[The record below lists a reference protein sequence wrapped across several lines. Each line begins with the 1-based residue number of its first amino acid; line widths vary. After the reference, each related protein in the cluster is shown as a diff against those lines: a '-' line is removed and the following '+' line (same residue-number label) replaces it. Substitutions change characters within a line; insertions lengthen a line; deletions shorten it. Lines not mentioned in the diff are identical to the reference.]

1 MIHTSFVSLAGCRS
15 MDVSVASG
23 TIPAPDPMRHR
34 PSRVRTWSIE
44 IARLVFLVFLGFLF
58 VLFAFQDRIIFPGAS
73 TQGTLAATVRPR
85 PGTEL
90 VVLPTKH
97 GEQVAAL
104 FGPALTPEGKPD
116 LQASTR
122 PALIY
127 FYGNAMC
134 LAYAEPE
141 LDRFRRLGLNVI
153 IPDYVGYGMSEGR
166 PSEKGCQATA
176 DAAYDYLVSTRG
188 IHRGHVISAGWS
200 LGGAVAIDLA
210 SRRKV
215 AGLMAFS
222 TFTSGVDMARR
233 ILPFVPVSLL
243 LRHRFDN
250 QRKIS
255 KVQCPTL
262 IGHGRDDRLI
272 PFTMGERLAKA
283 AAGPVTTL
291 WIDRAEHND
300 FFDVGGRRIDEA
312 IAKFVPELATAPGE

>member
-1 MIHTSFVSLAGCRS
+1 
-15 MDVSVASG
+15 VASE
-23 TIPAPDPMRHR
+23 TIPASEPMRHR
-34 PSRVRTWSIE
+34 PPRWRTWSVKIV
-44 IARLVFLVFLGFLF
+44 RLLLLVLMGFLF
-58 VLFAFQDRIIFPGAS
+58 VLFGFQDRIIFPGAS
-73 TQGTLAATVRPR
+73 TQGIAAAIVRPR

-90 VVLPTKH
+90 VELATPH
-97 GEQVAAL
+97 GERITAL

-116 LQASTR
+116 SQASTR

-134 LAYAEPE
+134 LAYAEQE
-141 LDRFRRLGLNVI
+141 SDRFRRLGLNVI

-188 IHRGHVISAGWS
+188 MDPGQIISAGWS

-215 AGLMAFS
+215 AGLIAFS
-222 TFTSGVDMARR
+222 AFTSGVDMGRR

-243 LRHRFDN
+243 LRHRFDS
-250 QRKIS
+250 QRKIA
-255 KVQCPTL
+255 KIRCPIL
-262 IGHGRDDRLI
+262 IGHGRDDDLV
-272 PFTMGERLAKA
+272 PFTMGENLAKA

-312 IAKFVPELATAPGE
+312 IAKFVKGISRPNP

>member
-1 MIHTSFVSLAGCRS
+1 MVHSCLVSLPGRQL

-34 PSRVRTWSIE
+34 PPRWRTWSVKIV
-44 IARLVFLVFLGFLF
+44 RMLLLVFLGYLF

-73 TQGTLAATVRPR
+73 TQGTAAAIVRPR

-90 VVLPTKH
+90 VMLATKH
-97 GEQVAAL
+97 GEKVAAL

-116 LQASTR
+116 PQASTR

-134 LAYAEPE
+134 LADSGPE
-141 LDRFRRLGLNVI
+141 FDRFRRLGLNVI
-153 IPDYVGYGMSEGR
+153 VPDYVGYGMSEGR
-166 PSEKGCQATA
+166 PSEKGCMATA
-176 DAAYDYLVSTRG
+176 DAAYDYLVTTRG
-188 IHRGHVISAGWS
+188 MNPGQIISAGWS

-215 AGLMAFS
+215 AGLIAFS
-222 TFTSGVDMARR
+222 AFTSGVDMGRR

-243 LRHRFDN
+243 LRHRFDS

-255 KVQCPTL
+255 NVHCPIL
-262 IGHGRDDRLI
+262 IGHGRDDDI
-272 PFTMGERLAKA
+272 VPFTMGEKLAKA
-283 AAGPVTTL
+283 TAGPVTTL
-291 WIDRAEHND
+291 WIDGVEHNN
-300 FFDVGGRRIDEA
+300 FFDVGDRRINEA
-312 IAKFVPELATAPGE
+312 VATFVKGLVTEHP

>member
-1 MIHTSFVSLAGCRS
+1 MLATKQGEK
-15 MDVSVASG
+15 VA
-23 TIPAPDPMRHR
+23 T
-34 PSRVRTWSIE
+34 
-44 IARLVFLVFLGFLF
+44 
-58 VLFAFQDRIIFPGAS
+58 
-73 TQGTLAATVRPR
+73 
-85 PGTEL
+85 
-90 VVLPTKH
+90 
-97 GEQVAAL
+97 L
-104 FGPALTPEGKPD
+104 FGQALMPEGTPD
-116 LQASTR
+116 LEASTR

-134 LAYAEPE
+134 LAYSEPE
-141 LDRFRRLGLNVI
+141 FDRFRRLGLNVI

-188 IHRGHVISAGWS
+188 IDPGQIIAAGWS

-222 TFTSGVDMARR
+222 AFTSGVDMARR

-255 KVQCPTL
+255 KVRCPTL
-262 IGHGRDDRLI
+262 IGHGRDDSLI
-272 PFTMGERLAKA
+272 PFTMGEKLAKES
-283 AAGPVTTL
+283 AGPVTTL

-312 IAKFVPELATAPGE
+312 VAKFIRQLAITPGE